1 MQPAPAT
8 PRPGLGTFLRTIA
21 DLLEQWRLVFGLPF
35 GLAVVT
41 AIISLIVT
49 PYYRARTSFIVDAE
63 TRTLQGAGGL
73 AGLASQFGLNVGAQ
87 GNESPQFYA
96 DLAKSDEV
104 LLAVGS
110 ARYPVPDHPDSTTP
124 LWAMYRI
131 KSPAAP
137 RARETLLKRLR
148 GDVLT
153 DVSLTTGLVVLQVDA
168 PSPALAAAVADT
180 LLGALNRF
188 NLERKQLRSRESR
201 RFLESRVEQA
211 KGDLRQSEDSLRIF
225 RERNHLYQQ
234 SPDLMLRDQRLQR
247 EVDLRQQIYV
257 TLSGA
262 YEQARIEEV
271 RDTPTLT
278 VVDPP
283 RAPYDKVRP
292 RRKVLVLAVG
302 FIGLIVSVGVGLL
315 RRSVSTLDDD
325 EMQAWAAARS
335 AADRVPLLGRLTRRH

>member
-1 MQPAPAT
+1 MQPTPAA

-21 DLLEQWRLVFGLPF
+21 DLLEQWRLVFGLPL

-87 GNESPQFYA
+87 GNESPGFYA

-110 ARYPVPDHPDSTTP
+110 ARYPVPDHPDSTAP
-124 LWAMYRI
+124 LWAMYDL
-131 KSPAAP
+131 KSPEQP

-148 GDVLT
+148 GDVQA
-153 DVSLTTGLVVLQVDA
+153 DVVLTTGLVVLQLDA
-168 PSPALAAAVADT
+168 PNPALAAAVADT

-188 NLERKQLRSRESR
+188 NLERRQLRSRESR
-201 RFLESRVEQA
+201 RFLASRVEEA
-211 KGDLRQSEDSLRIF
+211 REELRQAEDSVRTF
-225 RERNHLYQQ
+225 RERNRLYQQ
-234 SPDLMLRDQRLQR
+234 SPDLVLRDQRLQR
-247 EVDLRQQIYV
+247 ELDLRQQVYV
-257 TLSGA
+257 TLSNA

-283 RAPYDKVRP
+283 RVPFDKVRP
-292 RRKVLVLAVG
+292 RRRVLVMTAG
-302 FIGLIVSVGVGLL
+302 FLGLVVSVGVGLL
-315 RRSVSTLDDD
+315 RRSVSVLSDD
-325 EMQAWAAARS
+325 EMQAWSAARAAA
-335 AADRVPLLGRLTRRH
+335 ARVPLLGRLTTRR